1 MKKVTIYS
9 KTICPYCD
17 RAKLLLKNKGVPY
30 TEINMDGKEEEL
42 KALKDRTGLRTVPQ
56 IFIEDHLVG
65 GFTDLQALDQKGEL
79 DSLLKD

>member
-1 MKKVTIYS
+1 MKNVTIYS

-79 DSLLKD
+79 DGLLKD